1 MAAICVF
8 PAVSNIQLIPE
19 IPSENFRTARKRD
32 RSGQNPEYLPD
43 PKSSQS
49 YDNIDNHS
57 DWQHL
62 ISVIKERLENRGIS
76 KDIGF
81 ISDNLSAFANREQ
94 DKLDEQMEAERRADI
109 ADFNA
114 HISKLTPLHAAV
126 LLLRIVHHW
135 KLPKIAFLLNI
146 SDQQAG
152 NLRKKAKR
160 YFDSDLIQ
168 VDFVGH
174 EINLKT
180 PVNGLIKIL
189 VANRHPKKSRA
200 GRPPKSRAKPAANVQ
215 ADLFG
220 GEVI

>member
-8 PAVSNIQLIPE
+8 PAVSNIIQLIPE

-32 RSGQNPEYLPD
+32 RSGQNPEYVPD
-43 PKSSQS
+43 PKSSRG
-49 YDNIDNHS
+49 YDNIDNRS

-62 ISVIKERLENRGIS
+62 CAVIQERLENRGIS

-94 DKLDEQMEAERRADI
+94 DKLDEQMEADRQADI

-126 LLLRIVHHW
+126 LLLRIVHRW
-135 KLPKIAFLLNI
+135 KLSAIADRLNI
-146 SDQQAG
+146 CDEQAG
-152 NLRKKAKR
+152 NIRKKAKK

-174 EINLKT
+174 EINLDT
-180 PVNGLIKIL
+180 PVDDLVKIL
-189 VANRHPKKSRA
+189 VANRHQRKSNA
-200 GRPPKSRAKPAANVQ
+200 GRPPKVKQKKQQS
-215 ADLFG
+215 ADLFDG
-220 GEVI
+220 VFL